1 MEVSPDTE
9 LKTEEKEHS
18 SIMLMQNYKRRKSA
32 FISLEDMDSKNTLEL
47 SKVKSKDHIEMA
59 ESVSPSIQRHKS
71 ILID

>member
-32 FISLEDMDSKNTLEL
+32 FISLEDMDSKTTLEL
-47 SKVKSKDHIEMA
+47 SKVQSKDHIEMA
-59 ESVSPSIQRHKS
+59 KSITPNRQRHKS
-71 ILID
+71 FLID